1 MENTEFIQLYNE
13 FKEELNNDF
22 HFQLLSETI
31 NFKEIKGNQITLKA
45 QNDFS
50 LDNFRARYLSSLQEK
65 IVKKTQNKLLEIILE
80 QQNDREKRAIPKN
93 SVKNKNYAP
102 EFKFGTTSRSVD
114 YLDEGLTFKNYV
126 EGEHNR
132 LALAIGKAI
141 SINPKSDYNPFFI
154 WGNVGLG
161 KTHLLHAIGNSCKE
175 RNQKVLYTRTE
186 DFFNNFFQSISKNK
200 QETFRNKY
208 RNVDVLLFD
217 DIHDLKKKKGCQDEL
232 FHIFEYFRNE
242 GKKLVFT
249 CDRPPQ
255 ELTDFSERLHS
266 RLKSSGT
273 NASISNPSYEVRL
286 AILANRAASLNL
298 NLTSDIMEFL
308 AENIS
313 DSIRDLCGALTKI
326 HSLTKL
332 LGQEINIK
340 IVSQELQEYFS
351 IKQKPLLVR
360 NIQTHVANFYN
371 LELNDI
377 KGKSRMANISLARQI
392 AMYLSR
398 ELTSLSTSELGREF
412 QRTAAAISSG
422 VKKIKKMQQEDQK
435 FTGELD
441 KLKQELQQTTC

>member
-13 FKEELNNDF
+13 FKEERNNDF
-22 HFQLLSETI
+22 YFQLLSET
-31 NFKEIKGNQITLKA
+31 NLKEIRGNRITLKTKS
-45 QNDFS
+45 NFG
-50 LDNFRARYLSSLQEK
+50 LDTFKARYLSSLQEK
-65 IVKKTQNKLLEIILE
+65 ILKKTQNSFFEIVLE
-80 QQNDREKRAIPKN
+80 QQNNRKKEIPPKSSPKVYN
-93 SVKNKNYAP
+93 TP
-102 EFKFGTTSRSVD
+102 EFQFGITNRSVD
-114 YLDEGLTFKNYV
+114 YLDDELTFNNYV

-132 LALAIGKAI
+132 LALAIGKSI
-141 SINPKSDYNPFFI
+141 SVHGDNNYNPFFI
-154 WGNVGLG
+154 WGDVGLG
-161 KTHLLHAIGNSCKE
+161 KTHLLHAIGNSCKG

-200 QETFRNKY
+200 QEAFRNKY
-208 RNVDVLLFD
+208 RNVDILLFD

-249 CDRPPQ
+249 CDRSPH
-255 ELTDFSERLHS
+255 ELKDFSERLHS

-286 AILANRAASLNL
+286 AILTNRAASLNL
-298 NLTSDIMEFL
+298 NLSPDVMEFL
-308 AENIS
+308 AENIC
-313 DSIRDLCGALTKI
+313 DSIRDLCGALKKI
-326 HSLTKL
+326 HSLAQL

-360 NIQTHVANFYN
+360 NIQTHVAKFYS

-377 KGKSRMANISLARQI
+377 KGKSRMANIALARQVAI
-392 AMYLSR
+392 HLSR
-398 ELTSLSTSELGREF
+398 ELTSLSTSELGQEF
-412 QRTAAAISSG
+412 NRTSATIIAG
-422 VKKIKKMQQEDQK
+422 VKKIKKMQQEDPK

-441 KLKQELQQTTC
+441 KLKQELQQKAC